1 MGRARH
7 PKKEV
12 EEAIRYAESFGWQ
25 QRDERG
31 GVMEYEFAL
40 RFKLPEEVADAGEV
54 IESLGRAGC
63 TDALVGIGQ
72 PGRIALRFTREA
84 GSASEAMVSALR
96 DVKGAIPAAKLIE
109 VGPDLVG
116 LTDVAEIVGMTRQN
130 MRKLMLANSAGFPA
144 PVHEGSAVIW
154 HLEPLLRWLKSK
166 GYGIEQRQI
175 DVAHVAMQINL
186 VKESDRIRVSAQPEI
201 RMLVA

>member
-1 MGRARH
+1 
-7 PKKEV
+7 
-12 EEAIRYAESFGWQ
+12 
-25 QRDERG
+25 
-31 GVMEYEFAL
+31 MEYEFEL
-40 RFKLPEEVADAGEV
+40 RFKLPKEATDAGDV

-72 PGRIALRFTREA
+72 PGRVALRFTREA
-84 GSASEAMVSALR
+84 GSASKAVVGALS
-96 DVKGAIPAAKLIE
+96 DVKSAVPGARLIE

-116 LTDVAEIVGMTRQN
+116 LTDVAEIFGMTRQN

-154 HLEPLLRWLKSK
+154 HLEPVLQWMRGK
-166 GYGIEQRQI
+166 GYGVEQRQI
-175 DVAHVAMQINL
+175 DVAHIAMQINL
-186 VKESDRIRVSAQPEI
+186 VKENDRIGVSVKPEL